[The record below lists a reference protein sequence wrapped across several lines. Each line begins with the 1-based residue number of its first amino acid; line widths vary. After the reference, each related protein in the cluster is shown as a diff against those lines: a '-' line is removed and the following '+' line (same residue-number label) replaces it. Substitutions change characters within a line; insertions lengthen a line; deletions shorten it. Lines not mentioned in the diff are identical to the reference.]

1 MGLPFVRPGLRVMP
15 ADLAAWWDRY
25 FRGVEVTPDNQSVT
39 TEKIVDDAVTNEKLR
54 NSAAYSVM
62 GRAGNSAGNPAD
74 ISASADR
81 QVLVRRAS
89 GLAFEAIQDADLP
102 STIARDT
109 EVAAAIAA
117 HQADSDPHPV
127 YTTAAELAA
136 AIAVVT
142 AKLPTI
148 GGDYADDTAAAAG
161 GVPVGSMYHTSGA
174 VKIRRT

>member
-25 FRGVEVTPDNQSVT
+25 FRGVEVTPDDGSIT
-39 TEKIVDDAVTNEKLR
+39 TDKIVDGAVTNDKLR
-54 NSAAYSVM
+54 NSAAYSVI
-62 GRAGNSAGNPAD
+62 GRAESSAGSPAD

-89 GLAFEAIQDADLP
+89 GLTFEAIQDADIP
-102 STIARDT
+102 SSIARDT
-109 EVAAAIAA
+109 EVSAAITAHEAA
-117 HQADSDPHPV
+117 SDPHPV
-127 YTTAAELAA
+127 YTTSAELSA

-142 AKLPTI
+142 AKLPTV

-161 GVPVGSMYHTSGA
+161 GVAVGSMYHTSGA
-174 VKIRRT
+174 VKIRRV